1 MPLHVV
7 LDQPSHLLI
16 KPSKQNRS
24 HQDSDVVPQGTE
36 EACDLQ
42 CHIRGTYHT
51 HLAGSSFGLED
62 VIRGQSQLATLASQ
76 SSRPTAYCDD
86 DSLRGDGLVLTLVP
100 RTEVQRDAV
109 RVHETAQ
116 SVNVGHFLGFK
127 VRLLVGV

>member
-1 MPLHVV
+1 MPAV
-7 LDQPSHLLI
+7 
-16 KPSKQNRS
+16 
-24 HQDSDVVPQGTE
+24 
-36 EACDLQ
+36 Q
-42 CHIRGTYHT
+42 CIRDI

-127 VRLLVGV
+127 VRLTSSTASVRRLVSPGRGIEELTSWLVFSELM